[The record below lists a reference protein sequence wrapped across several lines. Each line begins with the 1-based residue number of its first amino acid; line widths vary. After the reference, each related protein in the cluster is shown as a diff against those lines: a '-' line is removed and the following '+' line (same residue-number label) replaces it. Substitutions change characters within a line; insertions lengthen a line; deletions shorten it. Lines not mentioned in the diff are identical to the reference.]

1 MTETNGKTKNII
13 RIKQNKQNNYRQFL
27 VLNRTTIEKINFE
40 KKGNML
46 GL

>member
-1 MTETNGKTKNII
+1 MTETNGKTKNTI

-27 VLNRTTIEKINFE
+27 VLNRTIEKINFE